1 MIHLL
6 IFVCISAEVE
16 IKSYIGDSLENNIEG
31 FTFFDDKQNM
41 YLETKQPY
49 HQIFFYRADTLVL
62 YYPEEEKAMFFSN
75 YDPMRFIIKQVI
87 IASKRN
93 FDLSEY
99 GFRFLLKEKTGDTLN
114 YHWLFNKGK
123 TNPETRLILKFY
135 REKLIEM
142 ILTDKD
148 AKILHKTE
156 YDEYII
162 KDSHISLPLKVSSYS
177 YLSNAITKEFLELS
191 NTEFVESFPDSL
203 KNINLP
209 DDIEIKKW

>member
-16 IKSYIGDSLENNIEG
+16 INSYIGDSLDNSIVG

-49 HQIFFYRADTLVL
+49 HQIFFYLADTLVL

-75 YDPMRFIIKQVI
+75 YDPMSFIIKQVI
-87 IASKRN
+87 IASSKN
-93 FDLSEY
+93 FDLSKY
-99 GFRFLLKEKTGDTLN
+99 GFRFLLREKTGDTLN
-114 YHWLFNKGK
+114 YHWLLNKGK
-123 TNPETRLILKFY
+123 ASPETRLILKFY
-135 REKLIEM
+135 KEKLTEM

-162 KDSHISLPLKVSSYS
+162 KDSLISLPLKVSSYS
-177 YLSNAITKEFLELS
+177 YLSNGITKEFLELS
-191 NTEFVESFPDSL
+191 NAEFIESFPDSL
-203 KNINLP
+203 KNISLP
-209 DDIEIKKW
+209 DDIEIRKW